1 MLYLGTTPL
10 AGNIKTKLF
19 TSSGTFVV
27 PADVYCIWIDGSG
40 GGGGGGGGNST
51 PGGGGGGGGAA
62 NCCLHYPS
70 YVTPGETLVVS
81 IAAGGAGGA
90 VNGYGLAGATTEL
103 LHGSV
108 LIASMQ
114 GGGGGF
120 PGTNPNGGDAGKPAC
135 ADTGPSGGVGTS
147 GGSGFIFYG
156 ANSGSLTHYFGSAEI
171 FGRLANGSGGGALGF
186 GGGAAAGVQGGYKY
200 RAASIGNSSG
210 GGGGHGGCATFGDGG
225 IGGSNG
231 AAGEMGAGYG
241 AGGGG
246 GSGNSAGGNGSP
258 GFVRI
263 YYISKYT
270 VA

>member
-70 YVTPGETLVVS
+70 YATPGETLVVS

-103 LHGSV
+103 LRGSV
-108 LIASMQ
+108 CVASLR
-114 GGGGGF
+114 GGGAGY
-120 PGTNPNGGDAGKPAC
+120 PGTNPNGGAGGNAAC
-135 ADTGPSGGVGTS
+135 ADSGPAGGVGAA
-147 GGSGFIFYG
+147 GGGGFIFFG
-156 ANSGSLTHYFGSAEI
+156 MNVSTSSGYFGSAEV
-171 FGRLANGSGGGALGF
+171 FGRLSSASGGGALNF
-186 GGGAAAGVQGGYKY
+186 NGGANPKVQGGYSY
-200 RAASIGNSSG
+200 NPGSVGGPLG
-210 GGGGHGGCATFGDGG
+210 GGGGNGGSATFGDGG
-225 IGGSNG
+225 SGGSNG
-231 AAGEMGAGYG
+231 AAGAMGAGYG